1 MLFEN
6 FEELYD
12 GKAIY
17 NIMKRVEN
25 YLSEK
30 GVRDIVE
37 SFNVA
42 SDIFNG

>member
-1 MLFEN
+1 
-6 FEELYD
+6 
-12 GKAIY
+12 
-17 NIMKRVEN
+17 MKRVEN

-42 SDIFNG
+42 GAIFNDLKH